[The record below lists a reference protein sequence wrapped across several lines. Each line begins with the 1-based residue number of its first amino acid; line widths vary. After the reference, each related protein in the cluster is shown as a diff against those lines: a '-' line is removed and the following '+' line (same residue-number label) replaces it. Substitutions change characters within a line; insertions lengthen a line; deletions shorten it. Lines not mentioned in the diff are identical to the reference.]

1 MSKIN
6 KIQLSGTVYDIQDLD
21 ASKAVELT
29 QAQYDALQTKDPDTF
44 YIITD
49 ASPSDISG
57 YWTSAE
63 TESAITEA
71 ISGKADS
78 SAVTQALSSKTDTSV
93 FNTYSAATDA
103 RFEEDEEVTAAA
115 LNALNEELSGK
126 QDTLIAGDNITI
138 SGNVISADGG
148 GGGKAVSGGTNISI
162 TTGETADTINC
173 TLPISAGTGT
183 NSIIAATQTNHP
195 NKATANGAIALNGYG
210 IQPTSATGV
219 NSLAQG
225 SSTLAQGNA
234 SVAEGILTKAIGN
247 ASHAEGSNT
256 SAMTMYSHTEG
267 AETKTTN
274 KYEHA
279 SGLVNISVSASTTF
293 GNSGNT
299 LFSVGNGYNNSN
311 RHNAFEIR
319 QNGDIYIADTNDTS
333 TSNYYAKPMVKLQDA
348 LGGGSITVDSALSS
362 TSENPVQNKVIYQA
376 IGDIETLLAAI

>member
-1 MSKIN
+1 M
-6 KIQLSGTVYDIQDLD
+6 
-21 ASKAVELT
+21 
-29 QAQYDALQTKDPDTF
+29 
-44 YIITD
+44 
-49 ASPSDISG
+49 
-57 YWTSAE
+57 
-63 TESAITEA
+63 
-71 ISGKADS
+71 
-78 SAVTQALSSKTDTSV
+78 SSKTDTSV

-103 RFEEDEEVTAAA
+103 RLGEDEEVTAAA

-126 QDTLIAGDNITI
+126 QDTLIAGSGITI

-183 NSIIAATQTNHP
+183 NSIIAATQDKLP
-195 NKATANGAIALNGYG
+195 SKATANGAIAFNGYG
-210 IQPTSATGV
+210 YHPTSATGV

-225 SSTLAQGNA
+225 SSTLAQGQA
-234 SVAEGILTKAIGN
+234 SVAEGGNTKAIG
-247 ASHAEGSNT
+247 AMSHAEGSST
-256 SAMTMYSHTEG
+256 SAMTNYSHTEG
-267 AETKTTN
+267 LGTIATN
-274 KYEHA
+274 SYEHA
-279 SGLVNISVSASTTF
+279 SGLENISVSASTTF